1 MIVSI
6 NKENENLHK
15 DVSNHV
21 TSIESIYEMLYQL
34 VLNFVNVW
42 ESYSWYNT
50 CILILFLMNLLV

>member
-34 VLNFVNVW
+34 VLNFVNV
-42 ESYSWYNT
+42 
-50 CILILFLMNLLV
+50 